1 MLHNV
6 SDVLECSM
14 NGMLS
19 PKARSNEKTLQLNF
33 SLCIDVSHFKLV
45 FIFQIGGCSYAVNM
59 HATHILIDLMW
70 QLNIF
75 TVQFSS
81 RRKPIRNLKKR
92 ALNVFILSLI
102 LLVIYFVTLKLQS
115 ICTSCRI
122 NSAD

>member
-1 MLHNV
+1 MFSMLLQ
-6 SDVLECSM
+6 SREYILECSM

-45 FIFQIGGCSYAVNM
+45 FIFPIGGCSYAVNM

-75 TVQFSS
+75 TVLFSS

-92 ALNVFILSLI
+92 ALNLF
-102 LLVIYFVTLKLQS
+102 
-115 ICTSCRI
+115 R
-122 NSAD
+122 A